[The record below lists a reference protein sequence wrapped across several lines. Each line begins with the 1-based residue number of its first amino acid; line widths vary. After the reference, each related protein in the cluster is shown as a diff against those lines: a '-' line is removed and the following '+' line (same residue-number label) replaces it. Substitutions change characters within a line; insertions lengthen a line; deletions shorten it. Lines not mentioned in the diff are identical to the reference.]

1 MKHEE
6 TYYGHRIVVTTTKN
20 SGGRWTSK
28 AELADPPPGA
38 TSAHEADA
46 DYDSEDE
53 ARKAALSK
61 AAGAIDRGRTGKGK
75 P

>member
-20 SGGRWTSK
+20 SGGRWTSR
-28 AELADPPPGA
+28 AELIDAPPGSA
-38 TSAHEADA
+38 AAHESGDDFASEEDA
-46 DYDSEDE
+46 H
-53 ARKAALSK
+53 RAALSK
-61 AAGAIDRGRTGKGK
+61 AAGAIDRGRIGKGK

>member
-1 MKHEE
+1 MTHEE

-20 SGGRWTSK
+20 SGGRWTSR
-28 AELADPPPGA
+28 AELVDAPPGSTA
-38 TSAHEADA
+38 AHESDDEFASEEDA
-46 DYDSEDE
+46 Y
-53 ARKAALSK
+53 RAALSK

>member
-1 MKHEE
+1 MQYEE

-28 AELADPPPGA
+28 AELADAPPGA
-38 TSAHEADA
+38 TAAHEADA
-46 DYDSEDE
+46 DYESEDD